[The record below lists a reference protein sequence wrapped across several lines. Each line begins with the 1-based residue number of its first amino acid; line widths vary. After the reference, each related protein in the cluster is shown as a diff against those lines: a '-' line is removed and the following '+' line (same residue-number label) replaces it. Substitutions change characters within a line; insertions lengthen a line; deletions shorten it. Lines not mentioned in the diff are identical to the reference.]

1 MQTVVLY
8 CFIFVLVSIF
18 IPEEDDAEDD
28 TGMTELDQ
36 PLQFH
41 LELDADADDNGDD
54 MPELEVLDDDD
65 DGDDVPE
72 TVD

>member
-1 MQTVVLY
+1 
-8 CFIFVLVSIF
+8 
-18 IPEEDDAEDD
+18 
-28 TGMTELDQ
+28 MTELDQ